1 MAKKTRKN
9 SFYYPKCQIDRIWY
23 EEYNSRIVMG
33 GFDMELTRSELEI
46 MDVLWAAEQPLS
58 RADLLENSH
67 EKSWKDSSIHIL
79 LNGML
84 LKGMIREAGFVKRS
98 KTYGRT
104 FEPTLTREEYY
115 AATIFSRNNK
125 PSVVGLIDALLRQ
138 QKVSPEELEQIKQLI
153 NQR

>member
-1 MAKKTRKN
+1 MV
-9 SFYYPKCQIDRIWY
+9 SLCL
-23 EEYNSRIVMG
+23 G

-58 RADLLENSH
+58 RSDLIENNQ
-67 EKSWKDSSIHIL
+67 EKTWKDSSVHIL

-84 LKGMIREAGFVKRS
+84 QKGVIREAGFVKRS

-115 AATIFSRNNK
+115 ATTVLTRKHK
-125 PSVVGLIDALLRQ
+125 PSVVGLIEALLRQ
-138 QKVSPEELEQIKQLI
+138 GNLTEEELQQIKQLVS
-153 NQR
+153 NL